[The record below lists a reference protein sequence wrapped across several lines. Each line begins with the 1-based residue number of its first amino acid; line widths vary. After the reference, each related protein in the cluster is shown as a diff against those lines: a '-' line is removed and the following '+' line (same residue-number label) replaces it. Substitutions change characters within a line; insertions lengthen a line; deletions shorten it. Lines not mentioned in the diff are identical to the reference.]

1 MIIYYINYD
10 GLNCSVFDSQ
20 IYMYCRLLNEND
32 VKVRL
37 INFDTNTSSRE
48 YIDKMKLYLNYKNL
62 KVTSLPKSRNLD
74 FLINKGLITRVIN
87 IIKNENL
94 TNEKI
99 IIHCRGIFGS
109 LIGLKARKKL
119 KNLFNIKVISDFRG
133 AVIDEYLMRY
143 KDKNI
148 MYKIILKFLIIKI
161 NSIQSYVCKNCDY
174 ILCVSKKLEEYL
186 KNRYVIN
193 CNVSIIPTCIDA
205 DKTRFDL
212 ETRKK
217 TREKLNVDDRF
228 VLAYCGGGQG
238 YQKPEELVNTF
249 INIGKSIEKT
259 FFLILTKD
267 KEIFEAAISKL
278 NVNKSEYLIRTAPHN
293 DVYKYLSSADCGI
306 LLRDSNN
313 VNKVASPT
321 KFAEYINCNL
331 PVFISH
337 NIGDTDE
344 INARYNVCI
353 YEEDIDDISS
363 KIDKIKKNQQ
373 QFKLL
378 VHHYYE
384 WEKNIKIV
392 MSIYNKL

>member
-20 IYMYCRLLNEND
+20 IYTYCRLLNEND
-32 VKVRL
+32 AKVRL
-37 INFDTNTSSRE
+37 INFDTNTSSKE

-62 KVTSLPKSRNLD
+62 KVTSLPKSKNLD
-74 FLINKGLITRVIN
+74 SLINKGLIIRVIN
-87 IIKNENL
+87 IIKNENSA
-94 TNEKI
+94 NEKI

-143 KDKNI
+143 KHKNI

-161 NSIQSYVCKNCDY
+161 NKIQSYVCKNCDY

-186 KNRYVIN
+186 RNRYVIN
-193 CNVSIIPTCIDA
+193 CSVSIIPTCIDA

-212 ETRKK
+212 EIRKK
-217 TREKLNVDDRF
+217 LRKKLNVDDRF
-228 VLAYCGGGQG
+228 ILAYCGGGQG
-238 YQKPEELVNTF
+238 YQKPEELVNAF
-249 INIGKSIEKT
+249 INIKKRIGIT

-267 KEIFEAAISKL
+267 KEIFESSLNKL
-278 NVNKSEYLIRTAPHN
+278 NVNKSEYLIRTTDYN
-293 DVYKYLSSADCGI
+293 DVYKYLSAADCGV

-337 NIGDTDE
+337 DIGDIDE
-344 INARYNVCI
+344 INSRYNVCI
-353 YEEDIDDISS
+353 YEENINDISS
-363 KIDKIKKNQQ
+363 KIDEIKKNQQ
-373 QFKLL
+373 FKFL
-378 VHHYYE
+378 VNDYYE
-384 WEKNIKIV
+384 WEKNIKIIMLV
-392 MSIYNKL
+392 YNNL